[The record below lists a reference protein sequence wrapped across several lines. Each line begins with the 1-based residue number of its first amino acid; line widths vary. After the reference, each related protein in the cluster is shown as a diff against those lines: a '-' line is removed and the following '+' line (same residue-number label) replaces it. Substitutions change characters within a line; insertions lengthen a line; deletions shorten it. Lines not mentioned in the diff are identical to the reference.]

1 MRKSLAFT
9 GVAAGMVFWTNLL
22 WPAQASSTSGQSS
35 APAQTQAA
43 SQQQTAQ
50 PDQAGAYY
58 HFMLARRYQ
67 ELAGIYNRSDFV
79 DQAVAEYK
87 KAMADDPSSLFLRI
101 QLATLYSRISR
112 VGDAIHE
119 AEAVLKVDANYL
131 EAHKLLGDIYLR
143 SMGENQGKD
152 GKQSLD
158 KAIEQYEDITR
169 INPKDV
175 GSFVLLGRL
184 YALSNQNAKAEAAFH
199 SAMQADPNS
208 HNAASYLAKLYLDQ
222 EQYQRAID
230 ILKKVPQKDADGST
244 MAMLGM
250 AYAQLHKYAQAVDA
264 YKQAVNAD
272 PENQEVRRS
281 YAEAL
286 MRAGKMDEARE
297 QFRESTHVNP
307 EDGQSYLRL
316 AQIDQAQGKFDQAR
330 EELMHAKNLMPDDL
344 EVPYQQALLENAVGN
359 DDRAT
364 QIMTDLLK
372 RSESPNRQYT
382 PGEANNRAIFLERL
396 GRIYRSGE
404 KYDLAME
411 QFQKIVALGD
421 AQAPQGEGLIVET
434 LRLQGHPRQALKE
447 ASEAHKKY
455 PDDQSLA
462 LLEASILGEQGHV
475 DEAIKK
481 LQKLMTGKP
490 GDADIELSMVQVY
503 SQAKRYSEAQTLV
516 QKVLA
521 EPNLRPST
529 LEFAKFLLGSVY
541 ERQKNYTAA
550 QAQFKD
556 VLAADPLNAAAF
568 NYLGYIMADRGID
581 LEQSVKYIQHALAI
595 EPNNGA
601 YWDSLG
607 WAYYK
612 MARYDLAQAPLEKA
626 VHLLG
631 NDPTVLDHLGQL
643 YLQLGKKQE
652 AAAQWQKA
660 LEIWPKA
667 VDSDFDAA
675 QAAKVKKQL
684 KELQQNA
691 TKP

>member
-1 MRKSLAFT
+1 MRKSLAF
-9 GVAAGMVFWTNLL
+9 VVIAAGIVLTANAAWAV
-22 WPAQASSTSGQSS
+22 PQASGTGAQSQT
-35 APAQTQAA
+35 PAATN
-43 SQQQTAQ
+43 QQPTAQ

-87 KAMADDPSSLFLRI
+87 KAMADDPTSLFLRI

-112 VGDAIHE
+112 VGDAINE
-119 AEAVLKVDANYL
+119 AESVLKVDPNYL
-131 EAHKLLGDIYLR
+131 EAHRLLGDIYLR
-143 SMGENQGKD
+143 SMGENQDGKG
-152 GKQSLD
+152 GKQSLG

-175 GSFVLLGRL
+175 ESFVLLGRL
-184 YALSNQNAKAEAAFH
+184 YALNNQNAKAEAAFR

-208 HNAASYLAKLYLDQ
+208 HNAATYLAKLYLDQ
-222 EQYQRAID
+222 NQYQRAID
-230 ILKKVPQKDADGST
+230 ILKKVPEKDVDGST
-244 MAMLGM
+244 LAMLGM
-250 AYAQLHKYAQAVDA
+250 AYAQLHQYPKAVEA
-264 YKQAVNAD
+264 YKQAVAAD
-272 PENQEVRRS
+272 PENQDLRRS
-281 YAEAL
+281 YAETL
-286 MRAGKMDEARE
+286 MRSGKMDEARE
-297 QFRESTHVNP
+297 QFREATHINP

-359 DDRAT
+359 DDHAI
-364 QIMTDLLK
+364 QILTDLLK
-372 RSESPNRQYT
+372 RSESTNGQYT

-396 GRIYRSGE
+396 GRIYRSQE
-404 KYDLAME
+404 KYDLAMQ
-411 QFQKIVALGD
+411 QFQKIIALGD

-434 LRLQGHPRQALKE
+434 LRLEGHPRQALKE
-447 ASEAHKKY
+447 ASDAHKKY

-503 SQAKRYSEAQTLV
+503 SQAKRYSEAQALV

-521 EPNLRPST
+521 EPNLRTST

-541 ERQKNYTAA
+541 ERQKNYPAA
-550 QAQFKD
+550 ESQFKE
-556 VLAADPLNAAAF
+556 VLATDPLNAAAF
-568 NYLGYIMADRGID
+568 NYLGYIMADRGTD
-581 LEQSVKYIQHALAI
+581 LEQSVKYIQQALAI

-626 VHLLG
+626 AHLLG
-631 NDPTVLDHLGQL
+631 SDPTVLDHLGQL

-660 LEIWPKA
+660 LELWPKA

-684 KELQQNA
+684 KELQQSSA
-691 TKP
+691 KH